1 MKTKTLRQD
10 KVNVITLGCSKN
22 LVDSE
27 NLITQLHANDFEV
40 VHDSNEEANII
51 IVNTCGFID
60 LAKEESI
67 NTIVQYADIKSKGG
81 IDKLYV
87 TGCLSQRYKDDLEK
101 EIPEVDAYFGTL
113 ELPGLLARLNADYKH
128 ELIGE
133 RSLTTPHHFAY
144 MKISEGCNRTCSFC
158 AIPLMRGKHIS
169 RTIESLVKE
178 ARHFATM
185 GVKELVLIAQEL
197 TYYGLDLYKKRA
209 LPELLDA
216 LCEVEGIEWIR
227 LHYAYPSKFPREIFD
242 AMAKQ
247 PKVCNYLDIPLQHA
261 SDTVL
266 ERMKRQTTRLEQ
278 QELILYARSV
288 VPDIAIRTTF
298 LVGFPG
304 ETEEEFNVVEEIFN
318 NQFKFYKE
326 KVEQLPIDEIETEEE
341 FNDLCDFVEEMKFDR
356 VGVFQYSHEEDTSGY
371 LLEDDVPQDL
381 KADRANRIMEIQ
393 QSISLDH
400 NLNRVGQTLRVLFDR
415 KEGEY
420 FVGRTEF
427 DSPEVDNE
435 VLVTAAEQFVRI
447 GDFAMVEIT
456 DAEEYDLYGKVIY

>member
-27 NLITQLHANDFEV
+27 NLITQLKANQYDV
-40 VHDSNEEANII
+40 IHDSNDDANII
-51 IVNTCGFID
+51 IINTCGFID

-67 NTIVQYADIKSKGG
+67 NTIVQYADVKSKGG

-113 ELPGLLARLNADYKH
+113 ELPALLAKLNADYRH

-133 RSLTTPHHFAY
+133 RFLTTPQHFAY
-144 MKISEGCNRTCSFC
+144 LKISEGCNRTCSFC

-169 RTIESLVKE
+169 RTIESLVNE
-178 ARHFATM
+178 AKHLASI
-185 GVKELVLIAQEL
+185 GVKELILIAQEL
-197 TYYGLDLYKKRA
+197 TYYGLDLYKKRS
-209 LPELLDA
+209 LPALLDA
-216 LCEVEGIEWIR
+216 LCGVEGIEWIR
-227 LHYAYPSKFPREIFD
+227 LHYAYPSKFPLDIFD
-242 AMAKQ
+242 SMASQ
-247 PKVCNYLDIPLQHA
+247 PKICNYLDIPLQHA

-266 ERMKRQTTRLEQ
+266 DRMKRQTTRQEQ
-278 QELILYARSV
+278 KELIDYARTR

-304 ETEEEFNVVEEIFN
+304 ETEAEF
-318 NQFKFYKE
+318 
-326 KVEQLPIDEIETEEE
+326 L
-341 FNDLCDFVEEMKFDR
+341 DLCDFVEEMCFDR

-371 LLEDDVPQDL
+371 LLDDNVSSED
-381 KADRANRIMEIQ
+381 KSDRANRLMAIQ
-393 QSISLDH
+393 QSISMDH
-400 NLNRVGQTLRVLFDR
+400 NQAKIGKTLPVLFDR

-420 FVGRTEF
+420 YIGRTEY
-427 DSPEVDNE
+427 DSPDVDNE
-435 VLVTAAEQFVRI
+435 VLVKAVDNYVRV
-447 GDFAMVEIT
+447 GDFAMVKIT
-456 DAEEYDLYGKVIY
+456 NAEEYDLYGTVTDTF

>member
-27 NLITQLHANDFEV
+27 NLITQLHANDFDV

-304 ETEEEFNVVEEIFN
+304 ETEEEFN
-318 NQFKFYKE
+318 
-326 KVEQLPIDEIETEEE
+326 
-341 FNDLCDFVEEMKFDR
+341 DLCDFVEEMKFDR

-415 KEGEY
+415 KGGEY

-427 DSPEVDNE
+427 YSPEVDNE

-447 GDFAMVEIT
+447 GDFAMVDIT
-456 DAEEYDLYGKVIY
+456 DAEEYDLYGKVIC